1 MKTLLK
7 ILLFISISISTNAFA
22 NNEWNFDSENNLK
35 DPVILGNIDAKISII
50 EYSSLTC
57 SHCADF
63 SKNGYK
69 HLKEKYIDTG
79 LVNFELRPFP
89 LNAVDLNA
97 YKLLYCAAR
106 KDFHKLNKTLLSTQS
121 KWIVTNDQEKVLE
134 NSTEALTKQAGLF
147 GVTSDDFDSCL
158 NNEKITNFILKSRI
172 DAVKEYEVNSTPSFI
187 INGELYAGNLSG
199 DKIDEILESYIN

>member
-1 MKTLLK
+1 M
-7 ILLFISISISTNAFA
+7 
-22 NNEWNFDSENNLK
+22 
-35 DPVILGNIDAKISII
+35 
-50 EYSSLTC
+50 
-57 SHCADF
+57 
-63 SKNGYK
+63 
-69 HLKEKYIDTG
+69 
-79 LVNFELRPFP
+79 
-89 LNAVDLNA
+89 DLNA
-97 YKLLYCAAR
+97 FKLLYCAAR
-106 KDFHKLNKTLLSTQS
+106 KDFHKLDKTLLSTQS